1 MNANSRMT
9 VCAPVSF
16 LDLPDLA
23 SLARA
28 YPALVPVVED
38 PILNHERL
46 WVVAPSRV
54 SHSLFGMSEAG
65 LPFRPTFPELVHRG
79 IIRGLGI
86 ERRWR
91 DGLYFSSSLVRPLLC
106 TPCPPFSAICA
117 ITVHFQMVTQ
127 YENSLRLQRTHARTV
142 LAHTLSRTHSSPDAR
157 SAVYQT
163 RVFPSDVVSPVS
175 PRLMSAVRRLRWA
188 IQRDRL
194 AHLVKDRSEM
204 VKDGNRGLMNWLEAN
219 ANGRA
224 VLSMENERLRL
235 ALCPG
240 IKGFVKFYEGLAR

>member
-1 MNANSRMT
+1 MLLDYLSHEILLYLL
-9 VCAPVSF
+9 SF

-23 SLARA
+23 SLALA
-28 YPALVPVVED
+28 YPALVPLVED

-46 WVVAPSRV
+46 WVVAPSRL

-91 DGLYFSSSLVRPLLC
+91 DGLYFSSSL
-106 TPCPPFSAICA
+106 
-117 ITVHFQMVTQ
+117 MVTQ

-142 LAHTLSRTHSSPDAR
+142 LAHTLSRTHSSPNAR
-157 SAVYQT
+157 SSVYQT